1 MKKALLTMAVML
13 SGITSLWA
21 QNDSTLIVY
30 FSRAG
35 YNYDV
40 GVRDESVTGYYVGWI
55 DEGNTAVFARYIKEY
70 TGYKTF
76 EIVPEEPFPENY
88 EKMVA
93 LANQQRQSD
102 ARPAIKNR
110 LNVDLIHYSTIFIGS
125 GVWGGQ
131 PPMIMRTFYETYRSQ
146 LAGKHIIPFGTHEG
160 SGISSLIS
168 NIRTYLPES
177 TVDSHSLG
185 IYGHDIRSSQKE
197 VDSWLASLGLTSGMS
212 MLENELPQ
220 IVDVYSI
227 CGQILRH
234 GVKLNLALD
243 GLTKG
248 IYIVDGRKMIKP

>member
-88 EKMVA
+88 EKNGC
-93 LANQQRQSD
+93 LSQS
-102 ARPAIKNR
+102 ATA
-110 LNVDLIHYSTIFIGS
+110 
-125 GVWGGQ
+125 
-131 PPMIMRTFYETYRSQ
+131 E
-146 LAGKHIIPFGTHEG
+146 
-160 SGISSLIS
+160 
-168 NIRTYLPES
+168 
-177 TVDSHSLG
+177 
-185 IYGHDIRSSQKE
+185 
-197 VDSWLASLGLTSGMS
+197 
-212 MLENELPQ
+212 
-220 IVDVYSI
+220 
-227 CGQILRH
+227 
-234 GVKLNLALD
+234 
-243 GLTKG
+243 
-248 IYIVDGRKMIKP
+248 